1 MERLGVLDHT
11 YFTYDGASDPSRIRI
26 LARFKPRS
34 YVKYV
39 WLSRSAVNINVSRH
53 SSKIVVNH
61 RFNTIFTSN
70 QAPKDIFSSFFVH
83 FEVKT
88 DQKSSPKGTKN
99 RSHRFH
105 AIISSYVRTFIL
117 SYSHTSILLYSHT
130 IIPSFSAT
138 LIHSYSHTFISSYSR
153 TLLPSYSLILT
164 R

>member
-1 MERLGVLDHT
+1 MDRG
-11 YFTYDGASDPSRIRI
+11 
-26 LARFKPRS
+26 PRAP
-34 YVKYV
+34 KGCQGKA
-39 WLSRSAVNINVSRH
+39 RSAVNIDVSRH
-53 SSKIVVNH
+53 SSKIDVLT
-61 RFNTIFTSN
+61 RYLRQIKLRRT
-70 QAPKDIFSSFFVH
+70 IFSSFFVN

-105 AIISSYVRTFIL
+105 AIISSYFRTFIL